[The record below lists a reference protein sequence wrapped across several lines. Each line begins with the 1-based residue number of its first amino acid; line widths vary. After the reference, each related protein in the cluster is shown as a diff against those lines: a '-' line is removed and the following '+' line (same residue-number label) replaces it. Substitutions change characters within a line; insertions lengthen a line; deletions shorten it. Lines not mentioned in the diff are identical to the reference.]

1 MNMGARGDG
10 RRAPAVAVCHHGH
23 ENDVVV
29 TENLFEFFAAR
40 GIAHRFLNLAKPTDR
55 GALHR
60 RLAEKA
66 PTVLLGFNHQID
78 QGQFGNLPIL
88 TIAARHGAKVLQW
101 MFDHPAERWA
111 DFNHSDAS
119 TSRFIFHSPFSQG
132 YFADYCCAGAQ
143 SATAGSIGPNRRSR
157 SHENG
162 TAAFAARPIACLI
175 PLTLARHGKMP
186 SDTEAEIGSLPPR
199 WARAVLT
206 AIERARCDLDRRLDC
221 HLSEACAEQGL
232 ALERGDFHRCFRL
245 VLQSVHDFRRRYIFR
260 IASRF
265 PVSIQS
271 DRSAGPLL
279 TSGRADF
286 RPGVGA
292 IETLERMPRCRAV
305 VSVSPVNDSIHDR
318 TCNALNAGCLP
329 ILEDNRAHRRH
340 FVNGENA
347 LLFRYDDDSLA
358 ECLSRACG
366 SVSAIVPLAERARV
380 LRDQPPFRFGAFD
393 NILALGDIRPAGC
406 VSSQSGS

>member
-1 MNMGARGDG
+1 
-10 RRAPAVAVCHHGH
+10 
-23 ENDVVV
+23 
-29 TENLFEFFAAR
+29 
-40 GIAHRFLNLAKPTDR
+40 
-55 GALHR
+55 
-60 RLAEKA
+60 
-66 PTVLLGFNHQID
+66 
-78 QGQFGNLPIL
+78 
-88 TIAARHGAKVLQW
+88 
-101 MFDHPAERWA
+101 
-111 DFNHSDAS
+111 
-119 TSRFIFHSPFSQG
+119 
-132 YFADYCCAGAQ
+132 
-143 SATAGSIGPNRRSR
+143 
-157 SHENG
+157 
-162 TAAFAARPIACLI
+162 
-175 PLTLARHGKMP
+175 
-186 SDTEAEIGSLPPR
+186 
-199 WARAVLT
+199 
-206 AIERARCDLDRRLDC
+206 
-221 HLSEACAEQGL
+221 
-232 ALERGDFHRCFRL
+232 
-245 VLQSVHDFRRRYIFR
+245 

-366 SVSAIVPLAERARV
+366 S
-380 LRDQPPFRFGAFD
+380 
-393 NILALGDIRPAGC
+393 
-406 VSSQSGS
+406 